1 MNIVVF
7 FMFKYVVDSF
17 NQMLGNML
25 NLSDV
30 LNIVVIMVIV
40 VLIGYGVLRVGVVF
54 FNEV

>member
-1 MNIVVF
+1 
-7 FMFKYVVDSF
+7 
-17 NQMLGNML
+17 MLGNML

-54 FNEV
+54 FNEVWNVVFGKVV